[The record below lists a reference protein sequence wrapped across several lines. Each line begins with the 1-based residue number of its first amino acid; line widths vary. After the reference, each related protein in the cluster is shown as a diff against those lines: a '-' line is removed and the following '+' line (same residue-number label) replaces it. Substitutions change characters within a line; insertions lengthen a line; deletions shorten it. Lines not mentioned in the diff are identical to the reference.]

1 MPKHHFGWLT
11 PNHNRKKPLATH
23 IKSSIFYLNLQ
34 YKDLKYQIPKPAQL
48 VYVQSHQS
56 FFPFVQRCE
65 NRLTNIVFKE
75 NRNDTEPRIR

>member
-1 MPKHHFGWLT
+1 MPKYHFGWLI
-11 PNHNRKKPLATH
+11 PNYNRKKPLATN
-23 IKSSIFYLNLQ
+23 IERSTIYLNLQ

-65 NRLTNIVFKE
+65 NRLTRIVWKQ